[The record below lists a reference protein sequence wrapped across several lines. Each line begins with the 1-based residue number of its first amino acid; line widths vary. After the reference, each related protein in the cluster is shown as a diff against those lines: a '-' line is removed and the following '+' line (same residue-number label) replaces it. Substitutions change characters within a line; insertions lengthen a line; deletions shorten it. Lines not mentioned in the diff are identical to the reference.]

1 MPFTPD
7 SELELA
13 FSASLIPQD
22 ALNGLSEDL
31 HVSSISIDSYRFSI
45 SPSSHHLLPLSLS
58 LSFQVRPLSST
69 DYRRG
74 HISLLTVL
82 TSAPDPGE
90 EAWVN
95 RFRTMKSSSSSAST
109 YFPIVIIDKE
119 SDKIVA
125 CGTVFLELKFI
136 RGLASAA
143 HIEDIAV
150 DKQVQ
155 GKGLG
160 KRIIE
165 VLTRVAEGTGAYKT
179 ILDCSNENQGE

>member
-22 ALNGLSEDL
+22 ALNGLAEDL
-31 HVSSISIDSYRFSI
+31 HVSSISSYRFS
-45 SPSSHHLLPLSLS
+45 LSLS
-58 LSFQVRPLSST
+58 LLTTLHLSFQVRPLSST

-74 HISLLTVL
+74 HIPLLTVL

-160 KRIIE
+160 KRIID